1 MIILSTLLITLLI
14 AMAGIVVKLVFKV
27 KWPWMNRIVIGMLA
41 LSLVFGAAAGIASA
55 TTSASVSR
63 LETEYDNIMLY
74 YNTVSNSPN
83 EYVRFDFYNRVNE
96 FNANYENVVEQSK
109 SSWIGAFFDKDWS
122 NRIAPI
128 VFELHGD
135 EYYAG

>member
-14 AMAGIVVKLVFKV
+14 AMAGIIVKLIFKV

-41 LSLVFGAAAGIASA
+41 LSLVFGAAAGIAGASA
-55 TTSASVSR
+55 NASVSR
-63 LETEYDNIMLY
+63 LETEYDNLMLY

-96 FNANYENVVEQSK
+96 FNANYEDIVERSK
-109 SSWIGAFFDKDWS
+109 SIWVGAFFDKDWS
-122 NRIAPI
+122 NEIAPI

>member
-1 MIILSTLLITLLI
+1 MIILSTLLIALLV
-14 AMAGIVVKLVFKV
+14 AMAGIVVKLIFKV
-27 KWPWMNRIVIGMLA
+27 KWPWMNRIVIAMLA
-41 LSLVFGAAAGIASA
+41 LSLGLGAAAGIAGA
-55 TTSASVSR
+55 TTRASVSR
-63 LETEYDNIMLY
+63 LETEYDNLMLY

-96 FNANYENVVEQSK
+96 FNANYEDIVERSK
-109 SSWIGAFFDKDWS
+109 SIWVGAFFDKDWS
-122 NRIAPI
+122 NEIAPI

>member
-41 LSLVFGAAAGIASA
+41 LSLVFGAAAGIAGASA
-55 TTSASVSR
+55 NASVSR
-63 LETEYDNIMLY
+63 LEAEYDNLMLY

-96 FNANYENVVEQSK
+96 FNVNYENVVEQSK
-109 SSWIGAFFDKDWS
+109 NIWIGAFFDKDWS

>member
-1 MIILSTLLITLLI
+1 MIILSTLLITLLV

-27 KWPWMNRIVIGMLA
+27 KWPWMNRIVIAMLA
-41 LSLVFGAAAGIASA
+41 LSLGLGAAAGIAGA
-55 TTSASVSR
+55 TTRASVSR
-63 LETEYDNIMLY
+63 LETEYDNLMLY

-96 FNANYENVVEQSK
+96 FNANYEDIVERSK
-109 SSWIGAFFDKDWS
+109 SIWVGAFFDKDWS
-122 NRIAPI
+122 NEIAPI

>member
-14 AMAGIVVKLVFKV
+14 AMAGIVVKLIFKV
-27 KWPWMNRIVIGMLA
+27 KWPWMNRIVVGMLA
-41 LSLVFGAAAGIASA
+41 LSLVFGAAAGVAGASA
-55 TTSASVSR
+55 RASVSR

-96 FNANYENVVEQSK
+96 FNANYEDIVERSK
-109 SSWIGAFFDKDWS
+109 NIWVGAFFDKDWS

>member
-1 MIILSTLLITLLI
+1 MIILSTLLIALLV
-14 AMAGIVVKLVFKV
+14 ALAGIVVKMIFKV
-27 KWPWMNRIVIGMLA
+27 KWPWMNRIIIGMLA
-41 LSLVFGAAAGIASA
+41 LSLVFGAAAGIAGA
-55 TTSASVSR
+55 TASASVSR
-63 LETEYDNIMLY
+63 LEAEYDNIMLY

-96 FNANYENVVEQSK
+96 FNANYENVVERSK
-109 SSWIGAFFDKDWS
+109 SIWVGAFFDKDWS
-122 NRIAPI
+122 NEIVPI